1 MKTLS
6 TNVYVGP
13 NVYANF
19 PVIRH
24 VIDLGEL
31 EEWPTARL
39 GDRFIDGLVAAL
51 PGLGEH
57 TCSYD
62 TAGGFM
68 RRMREDEGT
77 WLGHV
82 LEHVILELQC
92 TAGFHVSFGRTRSVE
107 DQPGQYNV
115 VFQYRDAEVGREAS
129 RLGIDLLHYLLPEDL
144 RPDDAPDEDWDFGEV
159 RDEFIRSAQN
169 RALGPST
176 GSMVKAAE
184 ERDIPWI
191 RLNRFSLVQFGHGR
205 YQHRIQATT
214 TGTTS
219 NIAVELAS
227 DKEDTNAL
235 LRDLGLP
242 VPDQRLV

>member
-1 MKTLS
+1 M
-6 TNVYVGP
+6 
-13 NVYANF
+13 
-19 PVIRH
+19 
-24 VIDLGEL
+24 
-31 EEWPTARL
+31 
-39 GDRFIDGLVAAL
+39 
-51 PGLGEH
+51 
-57 TCSYD
+57 
-62 TAGGFM
+62 
-68 RRMREDEGT
+68 
-77 WLGHV
+77 
-82 LEHVILELQC
+82 
-92 TAGFHVSFGRTRSVE
+92 
-107 DQPGQYNV
+107 
-115 VFQYRDAEVGREAS
+115 FQYRDAEVGREAS

-205 YQHRIQATT
+205 YQQRIQATT

-242 VPDQRLV
+242 VPDQRLVYNTRSAIRAAERIGYPVVVKPLRGNHGRGVSIGMRTHGEVEVAFEKAREHGRAIVVEKFVDGFFISPFRSQ